1 MRLVRSIDH
10 DFLQIPNDSRRNSK
24 HLRYSY
30 DKDLVF
36 DILTERVALEINNSV
51 YTSTSLS
58 TSGFSF

>member
-10 DFLQIPNDSRRNSK
+10 DFLQIPNDSRRNSE

-36 DILTERVALEINNSV
+36 DILTERVALEINN
-51 YTSTSLS
+51 
-58 TSGFSF
+58 